1 MGSKHTLA
9 ERARQ
14 LGLTEA
20 ANTILEGSQF
30 LNIETLVNPSQKG
43 LTSVKDVELG
53 IQHIIADIISKD
65 RGVLDLLHKL

>member
-1 MGSKHTLA
+1 
-9 ERARQ
+9 
-14 LGLTEA
+14 
-20 ANTILEGSQF
+20 
-30 LNIETLVNPSQKG
+30 VNPSQKG